1 MADGEAKGG
10 KSKKVRGVIDRVE
23 DNDVAVIYLDEDEQH
38 SIDVPTS
45 MLPRGARDGD
55 HLTIT
60 FTLDAESRKKSEERV
75 REMRERLEKLGGSG
89 PAKKDFKL

>member
-23 DNDVAVIYLDEDEQH
+23 DNDTAVIYLDEDERH

-45 MLPRGARDGD
+45 MLPRGASDGD

-60 FTLDAESRKKSEERV
+60 FTLDAESRVKAEGRV

-89 PAKKDFKL
+89 PTKKDFKL